1 MELIEIL
8 KAKFA
13 LQVMGRFCFS
23 QSQLGCKLR
32 STNCLTGD
40 LDFFFFAKVI
50 QQVVY
55 MPFCRSI
62 TVGFVQ
68 FVAIFRPL
76 FSNNQ

>member
-13 LQVMGRFCFS
+13 LQVKGRFCFS

-40 LDFFFFAKVI
+40 LDFFFLLKSFN
-50 QQVVY
+50 
-55 MPFCRSI
+55 R
-62 TVGFVQ
+62 
-68 FVAIFRPL
+68 L
-76 FSNNQ
+76 FTCHSVDQ